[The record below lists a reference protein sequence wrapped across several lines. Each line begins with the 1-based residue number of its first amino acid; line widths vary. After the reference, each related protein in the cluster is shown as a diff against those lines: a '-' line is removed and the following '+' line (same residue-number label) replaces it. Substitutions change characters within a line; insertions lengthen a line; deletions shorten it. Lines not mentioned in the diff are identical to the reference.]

1 MKRAKVR
8 RQLVAA
14 LATMLP
20 ADEEVVEV
28 GRAWMADRRPG
39 VPLAFTGR
47 APYLAAV
54 TDRRLVVFDRPRRG
68 RPVLEADLRFAR
80 RFAVLELG
88 SVRRWTPLM
97 QVRVKL
103 PDDDREVVIE
113 LRPRDRPL
121 GRALVSAFGGA
132 VAPAPG
138 AVPSGTPGREATAT
152 RAPDHRQD
160 VPDANRESRDLDPAA
175 GEAGRAAVAEE
186 GRSRPGEPIP
196 PEGGTDGPEPAGRG
210 AGAPGT
216 GAELPG
222 TAPPAPPGPR
232 PPADTPPRTR
242 PLPPNPP
249 GWAATPG
256 WSITPGWSMTPGWSA
271 TPGLAATPDRA
282 APRGWPAPAPPP
294 PTAPAP
300 PPSRERA
307 HHPPGPGPEAGPATA
322 GPEDARR

>member
-1 MKRAKVR
+1 
-8 RQLVAA
+8 
-14 LATMLP
+14 MLP
-20 ADEEVVEV
+20 ADEEVVEA

-121 GRALVSAFGGA
+121 GRALVSAFGAA

-138 AVPSGTPGREATAT
+138 AVPSETPGREAEVRQAPGNPHDAT
-152 RAPDHRQD
+152 DELD
-160 VPDANRESRDLDPAA
+160 DLDAASGGPGA
-175 GEAGRAAVAEE
+175 GEDG
-186 GRSRPGEPIP
+186 GSGPGEPIP
-196 PEGGTDGPEPAGRG
+196 PTE
-210 AGAPGT
+210 APS
-216 GAELPG
+216 
-222 TAPPAPPGPR
+222 
-232 PPADTPPRTR
+232 D
-242 PLPPNPP
+242 PNPP
-249 GWAATPG
+249 GAVPG
-256 WSITPGWSMTPGWSA
+256 H
-271 TPGLAATPDRA
+271 
-282 APRGWPAPAPPP
+282 PAPAPRRPTPSLRPCPIRARP
-294 PTAPAP
+294 PTPRRAPGRSRRPLPGGP
-300 PPSRERA
+300 PRPDGRS
-307 HHPPGPGPEAGPATA
+307 PPDG
-322 GPEDARR
+322 R

>member
-20 ADEEVVEV
+20 ADEEVVEA

-121 GRALVSAFGGA
+121 GRALVSAFGAA

-138 AVPSGTPGREATAT
+138 AVPSETPGREAEVRQAPGNPHDAT
-152 RAPDHRQD
+152 DELD
-160 VPDANRESRDLDPAA
+160 DLDAASGGPGA
-175 GEAGRAAVAEE
+175 GEDG
-186 GRSRPGEPIP
+186 GSGPGEPIP
-196 PEGGTDGPEPAGRG
+196 PDGSAERPEPTGRG

-216 GAELPG
+216 GATPAD
-222 TAPPAPPGPR
+222 TIPPALPDPR
-232 PPADTPPRTR
+232 PPADTPSRTR
-242 PLPPNPP
+242 PLPPAPP

-271 TPGLAATPDRA
+271 TPGLAATPRPA
-282 APRGWPAPAPPP
+282 ALRGWPAPAPS
-294 PTAPAP
+294 PAP
-300 PPSRERA
+300 PPVRT
-307 HHPPGPGPEAGPATA
+307 HHPGPGPKADPATA